1 MVRSGLDFEIAFF
14 WTKRVNNPWLRSTA
28 LAYLLYLLVRLISFP
43 SVFKLLLIL
52 CGKKSSVNPIYC
64 PFLLYCRCCSDRQS
78 GHIYLEG
85 QLNSQKNTAFFAR
98 LVYLEF
104 LPSVFQKVKI
114 IFDFLDLFHYTI
126 SKRFASIRPP
136 YEITFDIANAWSISL
151 NRNMKVFHF
160 LQEFI

>member
-1 MVRSGLDFEIAFF
+1 MLETSFKFLKKKIFFRSDFQIVPFLNKKGKLPLF
-14 WTKRVNNPWLRSTA
+14 KKHC

-85 QLNSQKNTAFFAR
+85 QLNSQKILHSPHWYIWNSCQVCFKKSKS
-98 LVYLEF
+98 F
-104 LPSVFQKVKI
+104 LT
-114 IFDFLDLFHYTI
+114 L
-126 SKRFASIRPP
+126 
-136 YEITFDIANAWSISL
+136 
-151 NRNMKVFHF
+151 
-160 LQEFI
+160 